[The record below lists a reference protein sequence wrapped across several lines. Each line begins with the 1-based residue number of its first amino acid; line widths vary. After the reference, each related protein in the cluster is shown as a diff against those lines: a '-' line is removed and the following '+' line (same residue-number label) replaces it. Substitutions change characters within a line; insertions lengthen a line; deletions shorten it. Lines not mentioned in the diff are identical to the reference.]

1 MIYDNERKS
10 FIDIKL
16 EGVVWMSTRNDT
28 SIYFPVYKRI
38 EKEVQELASAIYFCD
53 EQKSVYSL
61 DIADLIVRCVVEI
74 ESIAKDIYRLENRR
88 EPDNPGAC
96 FKWMEQ
102 NWNISKK
109 KVIVISP
116 LFHFDVMRN
125 FYSFDYKNKSE
136 EDYYST
142 YNAIKHDRVK
152 NISKATVYSLIR
164 ALGALYILNIYF
176 KNDRIQLKDDYYGGH
191 IDRTFGSDVF
201 SIEIAPCKDIVVLSS
216 EKDIIPEHCTYKIV
230 RKESEYA
237 FSLSYKD
244 QFGEIRSSSL
254 VMINK
259 EFQNYAASYVGKGI
273 CADEFWNFVAKFSGV
288 TAEQFKTDFFK
299 SNKVSEFISVR
310 AYKMKATFWAEL
322 NK

>member
-1 MIYDNERKS
+1 
-10 FIDIKL
+10 
-16 EGVVWMSTRNDT
+16 MSLKNDA

-53 EQKSVYSL
+53 EQRNVYSL

-74 ESIAKDIYRLENRR
+74 ESIAKDIYRLENKA
-88 EPDNPGAC
+88 EPESPGAC
-96 FKWMEQ
+96 FMWMEER
-102 NWNISKK
+102 WNISKK
-109 KVIVISP
+109 AVVVVSP
-116 LFHFDVMRN
+116 YFHFDVMRK
-125 FYSFDYKNKSE
+125 FYPFDYKNKSE

-152 NISKATVYSLIR
+152 NIHKATVHTLVR
-164 ALGALYILNIYF
+164 ALGALYILNVYF
-176 KNDRIQLKDDYYGGH
+176 KNDRIQLKDDCYGAH

-201 SIEIAPCKDIVVLSS
+201 SVEIAPCKDVAVLSS
-216 EKDIIPEHCTYKIV
+216 EKDMILEQCIYKIT

-237 FSLSYKD
+237 FSLSYKN
-244 QFGEIRSSSL
+244 QFGERCSSSL

-259 EFQNYAASYVGKGI
+259 EFQDYAASCVGKGI
-273 CADEFWNFVAKFSGV
+273 HAEEFWEFVAKFSGT
-288 TAEQFKTDFFK
+288 TAEQFKEYFFK
-299 SNKVSEFISVR
+299 SNKVSEFISVN